1 MQVSRTKQKDKS
13 AKKKLRF
20 VKGQTTTSPRK
31 RVAKSNSPRKAPE
44 RNSVKKTRIVPAAKP
59 SRSDKKKEAARAP
72 RAVIADLPGWSDLK
86 NSKNDRAAKP
96 AAEPR
101 LLASMS
107 TLRFSLGILA
117 VAALFTLY
125 VGHVQATQDL
135 LDDVYQA
142 RKENLALHLE
152 LNVLQGEYDTRTG
165 PAVIYERANA
175 LGLRE
180 DKETASPIFV
190 DTTRP

>member
-1 MQVSRTKQKDKS
+1 
-13 AKKKLRF
+13 
-20 VKGQTTTSPRK
+20 
-31 RVAKSNSPRKAPE
+31 
-44 RNSVKKTRIVPAAKP
+44 
-59 SRSDKKKEAARAP
+59 
-72 RAVIADLPGWSDLK
+72 
-86 NSKNDRAAKP
+86 
-96 AAEPR
+96 
-101 LLASMS
+101 MS